1 MTKGLTIMEK
11 NYQEE
16 IPQYVI
22 EGFARMI
29 LPEIRK
35 FYESEEGKEFFEK
48 CKAENMPDTE
58 SEK

>member
-1 MTKGLTIMEK
+1 MEK
-11 NYQEE
+11 FNQEE

-22 EGFARMI
+22 EGLARMI
-29 LPEIRK
+29 LPELRK

-48 CKAENMPDTE
+48 YKAENMPDTE

>member
-1 MTKGLTIMEK
+1 M
-11 NYQEE
+11 NNFNQEE

-22 EGFARMI
+22 EGLARMI

-35 FYESEEGKEFFEK
+35 FYESEEGKKFFEK
-48 CKAENMPDTE
+48 CKAENMSDTE